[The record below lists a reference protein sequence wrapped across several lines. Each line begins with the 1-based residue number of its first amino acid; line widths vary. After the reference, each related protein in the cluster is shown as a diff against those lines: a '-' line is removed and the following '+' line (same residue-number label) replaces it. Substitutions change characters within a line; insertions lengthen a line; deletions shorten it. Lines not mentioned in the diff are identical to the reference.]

1 MVRDWVGYLSQQQGH
16 RVATPEDGNLSNENL
31 RTAAELQESMTSGS
45 SSSDQ
50 KEMRR
55 SPSPPLSKSVGVSSW
70 RQGPRMLDLWR
81 RAPRQKPDTDLRQ
94 KPDTDSKQNAEA
106 QCNHSNRRN
115 VLILGASDT
124 GKSTLLKGLELVL
137 EGDYTTGERLACF
150 ESIQSD
156 IVVSIWTILEAMRQM
171 AIPLGDK
178 RNEYHVR
185 TIYSQLSDYDDN
197 ELTYKAI
204 FDLWHDSGV
213 QSAYER
219 RAEYQLNGRALY
231 YATTLKRLIKSNYI
245 PNAEDTLWSRT
256 MTTGVHKTVF
266 EGQPSTAGIEYWFY
280 DVGGTPVERK
290 KWIHAFELGISTVIF
305 TVDTTAYPKLLW
317 EDNTVNRMQGDLTLF
332 SSLVSSPWLTRSN
345 LIVLFTKLDLLEE
358 CLRREPAHQY
368 FSDYIYEGSELGIVE
383 HYMEYLKGRFLSLIE
398 SDEVLSRTRT
408 IQVNLVDVESQDQRM
423 EVIRILNELTAMYP
437 EISGFYEN
445 DMDFWKALPFPN
457 MY

>member
-1 MVRDWVGYLSQQQGH
+1 MDPVSIVQIIGTAVSLGDVVLKCISRLHSLKAKYHDAPLIISTITGQLHMVQAALDQLSIWNK
-16 RVATPEDGNLSNENL
+16 PEYGRHPRYRQLALQIGNFLDCFSHLILTLEQRLDDFEPN
-31 RTAAELQESMTSGS
+31 GS
-45 SSSDQ
+45 SSITAKQ
-50 KEMRR
+50 KFVFLWGE
-55 SPSPPLSKSVGVSSW
+55 KETFEYSSLLD
-70 RQGPRMLDLWR
+70 RQV
-81 RAPRQKPDTDLRQ
+81 
-94 KPDTDSKQNAEA
+94 NAL
-106 QCNHSNRRN
+106 N
-115 VLILGASDT
+115 
-124 GKSTLLKGLELVL
+124 LLLQ
-137 EGDYTTGERLACF
+137 A
-150 ESIQSD
+150 
-156 IVVSIWTILEAMRQM
+156 
-171 AIPLGDK
+171 
-178 RNEYHVR
+178 
-185 TIYSQLSDYDDN
+185 
-197 ELTYKAI
+197 
-204 FDLWHDSGV
+204 V
-213 QSAYER
+213 QW
-219 RAEYQLNGRALY
+219 AEYQLNGRALY
-231 YATTLKRLIKSNYI
+231 YATALKRLIKSNYI
-245 PNAEDTLWSRT
+245 PYAEDTLWSRT